1 MSSENDNEA
10 FLLAREY
17 NFLPKQ
23 KNAGA
28 PARPTDN
35 GKYEPVAAESG
46 GIKSMILAS
55 FTGRSNLLIQ
65 YRPDVL

>member
-10 FLLAREY
+10 YILARKY
-17 NFLPKQ
+17 NFLPKT
-23 KNAGA
+23 KAAGS
-28 PARPTDN
+28 PGSPTDN

-46 GIKSMILAS
+46 GVKSMILAS

-65 YRPDVL
+65 YRPDEL